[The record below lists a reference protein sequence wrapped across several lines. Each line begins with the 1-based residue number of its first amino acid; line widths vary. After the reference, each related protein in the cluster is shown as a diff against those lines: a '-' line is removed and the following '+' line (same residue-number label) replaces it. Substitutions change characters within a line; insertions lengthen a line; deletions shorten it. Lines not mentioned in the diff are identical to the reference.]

1 MFRADAVCASIGPP
15 ALPLIPWPI
24 TAHGILIPIGYNP
37 LTASTTQRPP
47 TMHPR
52 LVLSELQE
60 HPLRQR
66 LNTEFHARP
75 PVPLEGAILVSHL
88 VFKHSAEKAP
98 EARENLGKLCQN
110 HICNAIE
117 SSDAHL
123 MIDTGAFRMRW
134 ELHTEF
140 SSYTFFRPLVSGE
153 VLDPDVTAFDAV
165 HPEWISG
172 IPGKL
177 IVATHVELRSTS
189 DITPDSVL
197 ASLTPNGRTMVAARV
212 ADNAAWIFTDFK
224 IDNGFSRFLVLNENM
239 TQRQTGRTV
248 QRLVEIETY
257 RMMALLGLPVAKEVG
272 KWLYKGEKEL
282 AELMDHIGQAKGAED
297 ERQILAAMSCLAAEV
312 EHSVARTT
320 FRFGAARAYHGLGMR
335 RIEELREQR
344 ISGLPTFAE
353 FMQRRLLPGMNT
365 CEAIARRQEELSAR
379 VARNSQLLRTRVDI
393 ELERQNQELLGQM
406 NSRARLQLHLQEA
419 VEGLSVVVLTYY
431 GSQLVQYLAKGTKE
445 LHHLNT
451 DVITAVSIPVIAGV
465 VAWGTSRMR
474 RKLAKEEGAD

>member
-1 MFRADAVCASIGPP
+1 
-15 ALPLIPWPI
+15 
-24 TAHGILIPIGYNP
+24 
-37 LTASTTQRPP
+37 
-47 TMHPR
+47 MHPR
-52 LVLSELQE
+52 LALSELQE

-66 LNTEFHARP
+66 LNNEFHARP
-75 PVPLEGAILVSHL
+75 PVPLVGAMLVSHL
-88 VFKHSAEKAP
+88 VFKHSAEKAAA
-98 EARENLGKLCQN
+98 ARDNLGKLCQS
-110 HICNAIE
+110 HVCSAIE

-140 SSYTFFRPLVSGE
+140 SSYTFFRPLASGE
-153 VLDPDVTAFDAV
+153 ELHPDATAFDAV

-177 IVATHVELRSTS
+177 IVATHVELRSTEEIS
-189 DITPDSVL
+189 PDSIL
-197 ASLTPNGRTMVAARV
+197 ASLTPNGRTMVAARA

-224 IDNGFSRFLVLNENM
+224 IDNGFSRFLVLNAGL

-272 KWLYKGEKEL
+272 RWLYDGEKQL
-282 AELMDHIGQAKGAED
+282 ADMMDRIGQARSAQD
-297 ERQILAAMSCLAAEV
+297 ERDILAALSTLAAEV

-320 FRFGAARAYHGLGMR
+320 FRFGASRAYHALVMQ
-335 RIEELREQR
+335 RIEELRETR
-344 ISGLPTFAE
+344 ISGLPTFYE
-353 FMQRRLLPGMNT
+353 FMQRRLLPAMNT
-365 CEAIARRQEELSAR
+365 CEAISRRQEELSAR

-406 NSRARLQLHLQEA
+406 NRRAKLQLHLQEA

-451 DVITAVSIPVIAGV
+451 DVITAASIPVIAGV
-465 VAWGTSRMR
+465 VAWGTRRMR
-474 RKLAKEEGAD
+474 RKLAAEEGASH

>member
-1 MFRADAVCASIGPP
+1 M
-15 ALPLIPWPI
+15 
-24 TAHGILIPIGYNP
+24 TA
-37 LTASTTQRPP
+37 TKP

-52 LVLSELQE
+52 LMLSELQE

-66 LNTEFHARP
+66 LNNEFHARP
-75 PVPLEGAILVSHL
+75 PVPLVGAVLVSHL
-88 VFKHSAEKAP
+88 VFKHSTEKAP
-98 EARENLGKLCQN
+98 AARENLSKLCQG
-110 HICNAIE
+110 HVCNSID
-117 SSDAHL
+117 SSDSHM

-140 SSYTFFRPLVSGE
+140 SSYTFFRPLATGE
-153 VLDPDVTAFDAV
+153 ELHPDVTAFDAV
-165 HPEWISG
+165 LPEWIAG

-189 DITPDSVL
+189 EISPDSVL

-212 ADNAAWIFTDFK
+212 ADNTAWIFTDFK
-224 IDNGFSRFLVLNENM
+224 IDNGFSRFLVLNDSM

-248 QRLVEIETY
+248 QRLCEIETY

-272 KWLYKGEKEL
+272 RWLYTGEKQL
-282 AELMDHIGQAKGAED
+282 ADMMDRIGQAKSPAD
-297 ERQILAAMSCLAAEV
+297 EREVLGILSALAADV

-320 FRFGAARAYHGLGMR
+320 FRFGASRAYHGLVMQ
-335 RIEELREQR
+335 RIEELRETR
-344 ISGLPTFAE
+344 ISGLPTFFE
-353 FMQRRLLPGMNT
+353 FMQRRLLPAMNT
-365 CEAIARRQEELSAR
+365 CEAISRRQEELSGR

-406 NSRARLQLHLQEA
+406 NSRAKLQLRLQET

-431 GSQLVQYLAKGTKE
+431 GSQLVQYLAKGTKD

-451 DVITAVSIPVIAGV
+451 DVITAISIPIIAGLL
-465 VAWGTSRMR
+465 AWGTRRMR
-474 RKLAKEEGAD
+474 KKLAAEESGAA

>member
-1 MFRADAVCASIGPP
+1 
-15 ALPLIPWPI
+15 
-24 TAHGILIPIGYNP
+24 
-37 LTASTTQRPP
+37 
-47 TMHPR
+47 MHPR
-52 LVLSELQE
+52 LALSELQE

-66 LNTEFHARP
+66 LNNEFHARP
-75 PVPLEGAILVSHL
+75 PVPLVGAMLVSHL
-88 VFKHSAEKAP
+88 VFKHSAEKVSA
-98 EARENLGKLCQN
+98 ARSNLDKLCQG
-110 HICNAIE
+110 HTCTAIE
-117 SSDAHL
+117 SSDSHL

-140 SSYTFFRPLVSGE
+140 SSYTFFRPLANGE
-153 VLDPDVTAFDAV
+153 TLHPDATAFDAV

-177 IVATHVELRSTS
+177 IVATHVELRSTDEIS
-189 DITPDSVL
+189 PDSIL

-212 ADNAAWIFTDFK
+212 ADEMAWIFTDFK
-224 IDNGFSRFLVLNENM
+224 IDNGFSRFLILNAGL

-272 KWLYKGEKEL
+272 RWLYDGEKQL
-282 AELMDHIGQAKGAED
+282 ADMMDRIGQARCAQD
-297 ERQILAAMSCLAAEV
+297 ERDILASLSTLAAAV

-320 FRFGAARAYHGLGMR
+320 FRFGASRAYHGLVMQ
-335 RIEELREQR
+335 RIEELREKR
-344 ISGLPTFAE
+344 IPGLPTFTE
-353 FMQRRLLPGMNT
+353 FMQRRLLPAMNT
-365 CEAIARRQEELSAR
+365 CEAISRRQEELSAR

-406 NSRARLQLHLQEA
+406 NRRAKLQLHLQEA

-431 GSQLVQYLAKGTKE
+431 GSQLVQYIAKGTKE

-451 DVITAVSIPVIAGV
+451 DVITAVSIPVIAGL
-465 VAWGTSRMR
+465 VAWGTRRMR
-474 RKLAKEEGAD
+474 KKLAAEDVWH